1 MLYKINT
8 IETSL
13 LIWYY
18 NILAQI
24 SNVINIKK
32 KLQFIETGR

>member
-32 KLQFIETGR
+32 NYNL

>member
-32 KLQFIETGR
+32 NLYNL

>member
-18 NILAQI
+18 NILTQI

-32 KLQFIETGR
+32 KLQFIETDR

>member
-32 KLQFIETGR
+32 KLQFIETDR